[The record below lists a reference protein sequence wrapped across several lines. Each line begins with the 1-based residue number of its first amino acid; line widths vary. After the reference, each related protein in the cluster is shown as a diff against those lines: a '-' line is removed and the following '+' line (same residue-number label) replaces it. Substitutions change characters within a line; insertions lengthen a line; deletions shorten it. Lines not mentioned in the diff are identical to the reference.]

1 MKKLAKR
8 LRSIL
13 CLVLALIMVVPANT
27 AYAFSWEDFKEI
39 TDYVTGKIL
48 DNAEEINSF
57 IETIEL
63 EDVSE
68 YFELLADSKALVE
81 ENFAFIMQECKSQ
94 KELLEDALYTVEE
107 FDWLSWGRDMV
118 KASGEAAEEQPIQP
132 VKVALIDSGVNYS
145 SDIDVVERK
154 NFIPGHEEI
163 SILYEDVSGH
173 GTNIAGV
180 IAAKDNE
187 EGITGVNPNVEL
199 YSAKV
204 LDAGNSAPI
213 SRVVEGIEWAI
224 EKGVNIIN
232 ISFTTDTN
240 SQELYDVIKKAYDAG
255 ILIVAAAGNDG
266 YVAYPAAY
274 PEVIAV
280 GSINSE
286 GEISAFSPSG
296 ATVELVAPGELI
308 TSTDVFN
315 TMSTNSGTSYAAPYV
330 TAIASLLW
338 EKDLACSSNFIRCV
352 LDSSANLYGAVESY
366 GYGLV
371 DYQFAEAVYEL
382 LKPVAKDSEAFEALM
397 KYAVQICGIYNPTS
411 VPVVSAPDD
420 LVEGAWYATSTD
432 ANGNIT
438 ENSKYAHR
446 NSASGFTLA
455 TENAKALLLAGCV
468 LPDVTSI
475 GLANMYLNPYFH
487 GYMHYDATGRDSGVH
502 TEANYLAGAIY
513 LSYVAEAMLFGQE
526 YMETSNNIKSGS
538 YDLTGMINSTYI
550 DSVQEITWEMAE
562 FQIEYY
568 GTGSKMPDEYNAEF
582 SGTAEEKA
590 LVIYGLA
597 LHSIMDIFAHSS
609 VELGTNRLLKHD
621 DVIAYGMK
629 MDEADHIYKIRQRYE
644 AAVRVIERAM
654 RQICVIPENSLTSTV
669 DPSCYSHLDLSVFD
683 YSRFTYL
690 KGFKLANFAK
700 YAHAVCDDVLFEADN
715 DYILFFDEISTDVW
729 N

>member
-1 MKKLAKR
+1 M
-8 LRSIL
+8 
-13 CLVLALIMVVPANT
+13 
-27 AYAFSWEDFKEI
+27 
-39 TDYVTGKIL
+39 
-48 DNAEEINSF
+48 DNAEEINDF

-68 YFELLADSKALVE
+68 YFALLADSKAMVE
-81 ENFAFIMQECKSQ
+81 ENFASIMEECKAQ
-94 KELLEDALYTVEE
+94 KELFEDALYTIEE
-107 FDWLSWGRDMV
+107 FDWLSWGADMI
-118 KASGEAAEEQPIQP
+118 KAADAAEEERPAHQ

-145 SDIDVVERK
+145 PDIDVVERK
-154 NFIPGHEEI
+154 NFIPEHEEI

-199 YSAKV
+199 YSVKV

-224 EKGVNIIN
+224 EKDVNIIN

-240 SQELYDVIKKAYDAG
+240 SRELYDVIKKAYDAG

-338 EKDLACSSNFIRCV
+338 EKDLTCSSNFIRCV
-352 LDSSANLYGAVESY
+352 LDSSANLYGAVENY

-411 VPVVSAPDD
+411 VPTVSAPED
-420 LVEGAWYATSTD
+420 LVEGAWYATETD
-432 ANGNIT
+432 EKGNPT
-438 ENSKYAHR
+438 TNAQYAHR
-446 NSASGFTLA
+446 TPVMGFKFGS
-455 TENAKALLLAGCV
+455 ENAKALIMAGCA
-468 LPDVTSI
+468 LPDVTWT
-475 GLANMYLNPYFH
+475 GLDNMYKNPYLH
-487 GYMHYDATGRDSGVH
+487 GYMHYDKSGRDSGNH

-513 LSYVAEAMLFGQE
+513 LTYVAEAMLSEEE
-526 YMETSNNIKSGS
+526 YNGYSELVITGENDEYSLI
-538 YDLTGMINSTYI
+538 GMINKTYI
-550 DSVQEITWEMAE
+550 DSVQKVLWDNEKEKENVAK
-562 FQIEYY
+562 QIEYY
-568 GTGSKMPDEYNAEF
+568 GTGSKMPD
-582 SGTAEEKA
+582 
-590 LVIYGLA
+590 
-597 LHSIMDIFAHSS
+597 
-609 VELGTNRLLKHD
+609 
-621 DVIAYGMK
+621 
-629 MDEADHIYKIRQRYE
+629 
-644 AAVRVIERAM
+644 
-654 RQICVIPENSLTSTV
+654 
-669 DPSCYSHLDLSVFD
+669 
-683 YSRFTYL
+683 
-690 KGFKLANFAK
+690 K
-700 YAHAVCDDVLFEADN
+700 Y
-715 DYILFFDEISTDVW
+715 
-729 N
+729 